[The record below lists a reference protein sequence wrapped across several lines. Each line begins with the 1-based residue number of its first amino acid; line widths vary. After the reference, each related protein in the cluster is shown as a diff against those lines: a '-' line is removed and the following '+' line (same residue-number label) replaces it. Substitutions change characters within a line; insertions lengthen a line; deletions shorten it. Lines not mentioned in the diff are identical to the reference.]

1 MLIKK
6 GKHEANE
13 VPNVFR
19 YTMLARG
26 IWALYSFPITEGIK
40 FEWAC
45 IQPNE
50 KYELHLEVLE
60 GDDIF
65 DVLQFSYVG
74 SYRHLILV
82 KGNGGFIPR
91 FYLVKDSKFPI
102 QSEPS
107 KEFLGR
113 LPAWALFK
121 SYLQKENKEE

>member
-6 GKHEANE
+6 GKHEGNE
-13 VPNVFR
+13 LPNVFR
-19 YTMLARG
+19 YTILTRG
-26 IWALYSFPITEGIK
+26 IWALYSFPVKTEEIK

-45 IQPNE
+45 VQPNE

-60 GDDIF
+60 GDDMF

-91 FYLVKDSKFPI
+91 FYLVKDGKEFAI

-113 LPAWALFK
+113 LPAWTLFK
-121 SYLQKENKEE
+121 SYLQKNEN